1 MYKIRLYKEA
11 AKYYRRLDAK
21 KQQKINVAIE
31 SLRENPVEGP
41 HVKMLK
47 GRLEGKCRYAVGDL
61 RIIYSV
67 NREEETVYVAAIGPR
82 GDVYK

>member
-11 AKYYRRLDAK
+11 AKYYKRLDAK
-21 KQQKINVAIE
+21 KEQKIHVAIE
-31 SLRENPVEGP
+31 SLRENPIEGP

-47 GRLEGKCRYAVGDL
+47 GRLEGKYRYAVGDL
-61 RIIYSV
+61 RMVYSIDRV
-67 NREEETVYVAAIGPR
+67 EATVYVEAIGSR